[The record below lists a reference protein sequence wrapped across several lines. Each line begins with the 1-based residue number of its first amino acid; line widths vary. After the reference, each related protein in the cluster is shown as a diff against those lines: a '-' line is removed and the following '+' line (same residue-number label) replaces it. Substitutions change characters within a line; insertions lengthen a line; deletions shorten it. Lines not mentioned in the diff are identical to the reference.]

1 MPQRTESI
9 FDDAWARRV
18 SSGVAGG
25 SRDAL
30 EALYRARFER
40 LFRMVQARTRR
51 DDAFALDCVHDA
63 WLRVVRSMPPLG
75 SLDALDR
82 WLARAAI
89 SAAIDRMRVDAARA
103 RREAGRTQVSQDSP
117 SELIDTMHAEL
128 RQLNDPDRT
137 VIDLRFRGGLSLE
150 ALASV
155 LGIGAKAAEIRLRR
169 ALARLRDRLGK
180 AAVES
185 EVDRDQ

>member
-1 MPQRTESI
+1 MAQTNDHP

-18 SSGVAGG
+18 SSGVAAG

-30 EALYRARFER
+30 ESLYRARYER

-51 DDAFALDCVHDA
+51 DDAFTMDCVHDA
-63 WLRVVRSMPPLG
+63 WIRVARHLRATDTLE
-75 SLDALDR
+75 ALDR

-89 SAAIDRMRVDAARA
+89 SAAIDRLRVDAARS
-103 RREAGRTQVSQDSP
+103 RREAQTVDSP
-117 SELIDTMHAEL
+117 ERADGEILQQMHDEL
-128 RQLNDPDRT
+128 RQLNESDRS

-169 ALARLRDRLGK
+169 AVRRLG
-180 AAVES
+180 ERLTHRSGGS
-185 EVDRDQ
+185 EVGHDR